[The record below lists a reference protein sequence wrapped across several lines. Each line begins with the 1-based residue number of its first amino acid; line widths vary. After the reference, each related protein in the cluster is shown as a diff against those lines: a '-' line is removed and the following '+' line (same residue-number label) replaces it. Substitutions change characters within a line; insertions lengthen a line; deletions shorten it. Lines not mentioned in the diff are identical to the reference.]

1 MPDRSGRPA
10 LLRTYAERVCGRIA
24 LSDDPGRLAR
34 ILEASLELDEEWEPH
49 WNVGPTA
56 PILGVSE
63 DREGHRHL
71 AEYRWGLVPPSAKDP
86 SSVRNTFNARAETVA
101 TKPIFRAAFQ
111 RWRIL
116 VPVDLFYEWTPE
128 KPKQPYAFKRADG
141 DPLVLAGLRGY
152 WRGPDGTELRSAT
165 IVTTTAG
172 PDMPIH
178 DRQPVVLE
186 RDSWEH
192 WLDRSVTDRDELEP
206 LLHPGASGTLVHFPV
221 SRAVGDVRNDSPD
234 LVEEL
239 VT

>member
-1 MPDRSGRPA
+1 M
-10 LLRTYAERVCGRIA
+10 
-24 LSDDPGRLAR
+24 
-34 ILEASLELDEEWEPH
+34 
-49 WNVGPTA
+49 
-56 PILGVSE
+56 
-63 DREGHRHL
+63 
-71 AEYRWGLVPPSAKDP
+71 
-86 SSVRNTFNARAETVA
+86 
-101 TKPIFRAAFQ
+101 
-111 RWRIL
+111 
-116 VPVDLFYEWTPE
+116 PVDLFYEWTPE

-165 IVTTTAG
+165 IITTAAG

-221 SRAVGDVRNDSPD
+221 SRAVGDVRNDSPG